1 MHLVDVAPL
10 SPAKFGAILDADG
23 RVALEE
29 LIARAQRLFDGRV
42 LWNLNSTAKG
52 GGVAEMLAC
61 LLAYARGAGVDTRWV
76 VIPGTPEF
84 FAITKR
90 IHNRLHGAAG
100 DGGPLGEHERRVYER
115 TLAPT
120 IADVVPHVSSGDVVL
135 VHDPQPAGM
144 VDALRARGA
153 LVAWRLHVG
162 ADVVDDQV
170 REAWDFVRP
179 YVAGADAHVFSRS
192 AFVWDGLDGHHAYVI
207 PPSIDVFSAKNQDL
221 EPEVVDAI
229 LAAAGLV
236 ADRPGGDPL
245 FHRED
250 GSVARVARRA
260 IVLQDQP
267 LDLGRPF
274 VLQVSRWDALKDHVG
289 VMQAFARHVGTDA
302 GADLVLA
309 GPDAASV
316 TDDPEGAGEL
326 ARVKA
331 AWHALPVPA
340 RARIHIAELPMADRE
355 ENAAIVNAL
364 QRHAR
369 VIVQKSLAEGFGLT
383 VAEGMWK
390 GRPVVASAV
399 GGIRDQ
405 VVDGETGR
413 LVDPHDLAA
422 TGRAIEELLADP
434 VRADRLGLAGRE
446 RVRVHFTGVRH
457 LGQWV
462 DLVEERL
469 GAVLD

>member
-1 MHLVDVAPL
+1 MQLVDVAPL
-10 SPAKFGAILDADG
+10 DPAKFSAILDGDG
-23 RVALEE
+23 RAALDE
-29 LIARAQRLFDGRV
+29 LIDRAQRLFEGRV
-42 LWNLNSTAKG
+42 LWNINSTAKG

-76 VIPGTPEF
+76 AIPGTPEF

-90 IHNRLHGAAG
+90 IHNRLHGAVG

-120 IADVVPHVSSGDVVL
+120 IEEVVPLVGAGDVVL

-162 ADVVDDQV
+162 ADVVDDRV

-192 AFVWDGLDGHHAYVI
+192 AFVWEGLDERAYVV

-221 EPEVVDAI
+221 APGAVDAI

-236 ADRPGGDPL
+236 ADRPGGDPA
-245 FHRED
+245 FERED
-250 GSVARVARRA
+250 GSTGRVTRRA
-260 IVLQDQP
+260 TVLEDRP
-267 LDLGRPF
+267 LRLDRPL
-274 VLQVSRWDALKDHVG
+274 VLQVSRWDALKDHGG
-289 VMQAFARHVGTDA
+289 VMAAFADHVDA
-302 GADLVLA
+302 DADLVLA
-309 GPDAASV
+309 GPEAASV
-316 TDDPEGAGEL
+316 ADDPEGAGEL
-326 ARVKA
+326 ERIKA
-331 AWHALPVPA
+331 AWRALPAAA
-340 RARIHIAELPMADRE
+340 RARVHLAELPMADRE

-390 GRPVVASAV
+390 ARPLVAGAV
-399 GGIRDQ
+399 GGIQDQ
-405 VVDGETGR
+405 VVEGETGR

-422 TGRAIEELLADP
+422 TGAAIGDLLADP
-434 VRADRLGLAGRE
+434 ARADRMGAAGRE
-446 RVRVHFTGVRH
+446 RVRLHFTGVRH

-469 GAVLD
+469 AAVLD